1 MRFLAICGSLRAAST
16 NRVLLE
22 AFARHAPEGI
32 AVRIC
37 EEIRSL
43 PLFDPDRDGEHR
55 PLAVV
60 ELARQVGEADGL
72 IVASPEYAHGIPGP
86 LKNALDWLVSGS
98 EIPNKPVMLVH
109 ASVRGLSVRE
119 HLSEV
124 LRTMSTRLQPGLA
137 FEMHLVGK
145 SQGEAR
151 EMLDRSETR
160 ERLAGAIAGFAAF
173 VTDPDTSAKG

>member
-1 MRFLAICGSLRAAST
+1 MQFLAICGSLRAAST
-16 NRVLLE
+16 NRILLE

-32 AVRIC
+32 AVAVC
-37 EEIRSL
+37 EGIGDL
-43 PLFDPDRDGEHR
+43 PLFDPDRDGNER
-55 PLAVV
+55 PRAVA

-124 LRTMSTRLQPGLA
+124 LRTMSTKLYPGPT
-137 FEMHLVGK
+137 FEIHLVGK
-145 SQGEAR
+145 LPNDAR
-151 EMLDRSETR
+151 EILDRPETR
-160 ERLAGAIAGFAAF
+160 ECIAGALAGFAAF
-173 VTDPDTSAKG
+173 VADRDASAEG

>member
-22 AFARHAPEGI
+22 AFARHAPQGI
-32 AVRIC
+32 AVHMC
-37 EEIRSL
+37 EEIGNL
-43 PLFDPDRDGEHR
+43 PLFDPDRDGRHR
-55 PLAVV
+55 PSAVD

-72 IVASPEYAHGIPGP
+72 IIASPEYAHGIPGP

-124 LRTMSTRLQPGLA
+124 LKTMSTKLHPGPA
-137 FEMHLVGK
+137 FETHLVGK
-145 SQGEAR
+145 SPEEAR
-151 EMLDRSETR
+151 QMLDLPETR
-160 ERLAGAIAGFAAF
+160 ERIAGMLADFAAF
-173 VTDPDTSAKG
+173 AAEPNASAKG